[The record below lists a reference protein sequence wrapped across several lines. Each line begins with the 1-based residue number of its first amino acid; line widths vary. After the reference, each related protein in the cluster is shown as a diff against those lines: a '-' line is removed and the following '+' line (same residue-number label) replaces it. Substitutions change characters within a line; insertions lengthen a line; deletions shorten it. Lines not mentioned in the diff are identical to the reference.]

1 MAFVGF
7 KKATIAV
14 LNDEL
19 KVVSTKK
26 YVVEG
31 KQGKGAT
38 SSFELS
44 GLSSEAVKVYG
55 SDVAYYVVQ
64 DGVGD
69 PNMKLNLLD
78 LPFDIENEILG
89 TLKKSEG
96 LFLYG
101 EATKAPNVAIMLE
114 SKALN
119 GERVAV
125 GIFCGKFSKDSMS
138 ANTKEDKTP
147 TPEPDEYTVA
157 ISAKTIDDKAQYV
170 AKAIGDTAVTEL
182 EKLLFVDAAA

>member
-14 LNDEL
+14 LNGEL

-125 GIFCGKFSKDSMS
+125 GIFNGKFSKDSMS

-157 ISAKTIDDKAQYV
+157 ISSKTIDDKAQYV
-170 AKAIGDTAVTEL
+170 AKAVGDTAVTAL
-182 EKLLFVDAAA
+182 ENLLFPAANA

>member
-7 KKATIAV
+7 KKATIAI
-14 LNDEL
+14 LDDDL
-19 KVVSTKK
+19 KAIAAKK

-31 KQGKGAT
+31 VQNEGAT
-38 SSFELS
+38 SSFEIS

-55 SDVAYYVVQ
+55 SDIAYYVVQ

-69 PNMKLNLLD
+69 PALKLNLLD
-78 LPFDIENEILG
+78 LPFDIENEVLG

-114 SKALN
+114 SKTLK

-125 GIFCGKFSKDSMS
+125 GIFNGKFSKDSMS
-138 ANTKEDKTP
+138 GQTKEKNTP

-157 ISAKTIDDKAQYV
+157 ISAKTIDGKAQYV
-170 AKAIGDTAVTEL
+170 GQAIGDMAVSEL
-182 EKLLFVDAAA
+182 ETLLFPTAAA

>member
-19 KVVSTKK
+19 KVIAAKK

-31 KQGKGAT
+31 VQNEGAT
-38 SSFELS
+38 SSFEIS

-55 SDVAYYVVQ
+55 SDIAYYVVQ

-69 PNMKLNLLD
+69 PALKLNLLD
-78 LPFDIENEILG
+78 LPFAIENEVLG

-114 SKALN
+114 SKTLK

-125 GIFCGKFSKDSMS
+125 GIFNGKFSKDSMS
-138 ANTKEDKTP
+138 GQTKEGETP
-147 TPEPDEYTVA
+147 TPEADEYTVA
-157 ISAKTIDDKAQYV
+157 ISAKTIDGKAQYV
-170 AKAIGDTAVTEL
+170 GQAIGDTAVSEL
-182 EKLLFVDAAA
+182 ETLLFPTAAA

>member
-7 KKATIAV
+7 KKATIAI
-14 LNDEL
+14 LDDDL
-19 KVVSTKK
+19 KVIAAKK

-31 KQGKGAT
+31 VQNEGAT
-38 SSFELS
+38 SSFEIS

-55 SDVAYYVVQ
+55 SDIAYYVVQ

-69 PNMKLNLLD
+69 PALKLNLLD
-78 LPFDIENEILG
+78 LPFDIENEVLG

-138 ANTKEDKTP
+138 GQTKEKNTP

-157 ISAKTIDDKAQYV
+157 ISAKTIDGKAQYV
-170 AKAIGDTAVTEL
+170 GQAIGDTAVSEL
-182 EKLLFVDAAA
+182 ETLLFPTAAA

>member
-19 KVVSTKK
+19 KVVATKK

-89 TLKKSEG
+89 TLKKSDG
-96 LFLYG
+96 LYLYG

-147 TPEPDEYTVA
+147 TPEPDEYTVT

-170 AKAIGDTAVTEL
+170 AKAIGDTAVTAL
-182 EKLLFVDAAA
+182 ENLLFVAAA

>member
-69 PNMKLNLLD
+69 PDMKLNLLD

-114 SKALN
+114 SKTLN
-119 GERVAV
+119 GARVAV

-147 TPEPDEYTVA
+147 KPEPDEYTVA
-157 ISAKTIDDKAQYV
+157 ISAKTIDNKAQYV

-182 EKLLFVDAAA
+182 EKLLFVGATA

>member
-14 LNDEL
+14 LNGEL

-96 LFLYG
+96 LFL
-101 EATKAPNVAIMLE
+101 
-114 SKALN
+114 
-119 GERVAV
+119 
-125 GIFCGKFSKDSMS
+125 
-138 ANTKEDKTP
+138 
-147 TPEPDEYTVA
+147 
-157 ISAKTIDDKAQYV
+157 
-170 AKAIGDTAVTEL
+170 
-182 EKLLFVDAAA
+182 

>member
-1 MAFVGF
+1 MALVGF

-31 KQGKGAT
+31 EQGKGAT

-55 SDVAYYVVQ
+55 SDIAYYVVQ

-69 PNMKLNLLD
+69 PNMKLSLLD

-125 GIFCGKFSKDSMS
+125 GIFNGKFSKDSMS
-138 ANTKEDKTP
+138 ANTKEDKAP
-147 TPEPDEYTVA
+147 KPEPDEYTVA